1 MHRGLAIGLMLA
13 GCGLWATAAAAQ
25 ASDEPA
31 AIGTQI
37 AAESAAVAA
46 ESMETSSAEAPATS
60 EDTSSDG
67 WNVSFTPYLWVAGT
81 SGEIG
86 VPQDGEEIEIDKS
99 FADVLGSLK
108 FAFMGALDVN
118 RDRFVMISDL
128 MYLSVSAKA
137 ESIRDPA
144 FLSGKVDAS
153 VLLASAAAG
162 YRLVDK
168 GPLFLDVFLGGRVFA
183 LDVDLKLSG
192 PQNTYSASK
201 SPTNVSP
208 FIGSRVRLPVGEKW
222 ALGLYGDVG
231 GLVNDTDVKWQLLGT
246 VQYDISSHWR
256 MVAGY
261 RYMSVHHKK
270 RDLDF
275 DVNLSG
281 PILGFT
287 YKF

>member
-1 MHRGLAIGLMLA
+1 MRRGLARGLMFA
-13 GCGLWATAAAAQ
+13 GCGLWSSNALAAA
-25 ASDEPA
+25 DEQPF
-31 AIGTQI
+31 QL

-46 ESMETSSAEAPATS
+46 ESSAGAAESAAAEESARADEAGN
-60 EDTSSDG
+60 DG
-67 WNVSFTPYLWVAGT
+67 WTVAFTPYLWVAGT
-81 SGEIG
+81 KGEVG
-86 VPQDGEEIEIDKS
+86 VPRDGEEVEIDQS
-99 FADVLGSLK
+99 FTDILGNLN

-118 RDRFVMISDL
+118 RKRFVMISDL

-137 ESIRDPA
+137 ESSRDPA
-144 FLSGKVDAS
+144 FLSGKVDVS

-168 GPLFLDVFLGGRVFA
+168 GPLFMDVFVGGRVFA

-192 PQNTYSASK
+192 PQRTYSASK

-208 FIGSRVRLPVGEKW
+208 FIGSRVRLPIADKW

-246 VQYDISSHWR
+246 VHHDISSHWR

-270 RDLDF
+270 NDLDF

-287 YKF
+287 YIF